1 MKSEKTFKDEMGAF
15 KKLTLEE
22 KWKKIE
28 AWVSDLSEHYDYFDD
43 LKKYIKNHKSEL
55 DEEFFDAV
63 FQIIINLAEEIQ
75 KL

>member
-1 MKSEKTFKDEMGAF
+1 MKSEKTFKKEIESF

-22 KWKKIE
+22 KRKRIGT
-28 AWVSDLSEHYDYFDD
+28 WVSDLSEHYDYFDD
-43 LKKYIKNHKSEL
+43 LKKYIKSHKSEL

>member
-1 MKSEKTFKDEMGAF
+1 MKSEKTFKKEIESF

-22 KWKKIE
+22 KRKRIGT
-28 AWVSDLSEHYDYFDD
+28 WVSDLSEHYDYFDD